1 VRARGKKNQQS
12 KKVIMEST
20 QNKPVIIK
28 IPARV
33 YPEILDQIQE
43 RFAAKVYLAGA
54 EYVLDMQDV
63 TNVYSTVISL
73 IIGLVKLI
81 TSLQGSISIVNAS
94 SNVQLILRS
103 MNIDTLMPVYDSM
116 LSYDLQHESVGAV

>member
-1 VRARGKKNQQS
+1 
-12 KKVIMEST
+12 MET
-20 QNKPVIIK
+20 TENTPVTIK

-54 EYVLDMQDV
+54 EYVLDMKDV

-73 IIGLVKLI
+73 IIGLAKLI
-81 TSLQGSISIVNAS
+81 TSLQGSIAIVNAS
-94 SNVQLILRS
+94 PNVRLVLRS
-103 MNIDTLMPVYDSM
+103 MNIDTLMPIYDSM
-116 LSYDLQHESVGAV
+116 LSYELQHESAMVV